1 MTELDGYEGGQ
12 HGNGQYSAD
21 DEPNASELDGYE
33 VAPPCYRPVEPRGT
47 LDGNAKQPPD
57 LGPLQGTV
65 HSRGIN
71 LPGPDR
77 ALTGP
82 DRARAGLALPFP
94 LLSRNGVPLPS
105 PPMSPALALF
115 LSISLY
121 LSLAPPFSPSS
132 FCIATCSPSSTP
144 YPYPFRQRLHSIP
157 LPSAS
162 ATCSPSPSRGGKSC
176 DFLADPRV
184 SVMVVLDPLMQT

>member
-82 DRARAGLALPFP
+82 DRARAGLALPDHYAQRRP
-94 LLSRNGVPLPS
+94 SSVPRRSSMRPSAIPVTS
-105 PPMSPALALF
+105 PPRPRRS
-115 LSISLY
+115 
-121 LSLAPPFSPSS
+121 APSE
-132 FCIATCSPSSTP
+132 ITP
-144 YPYPFRQRLHSIP
+144 
-157 LPSAS
+157 
-162 ATCSPSPSRGGKSC
+162 TSRGTAAGRPC
-176 DFLADPRV
+176 LA
-184 SVMVVLDPLMQT
+184 